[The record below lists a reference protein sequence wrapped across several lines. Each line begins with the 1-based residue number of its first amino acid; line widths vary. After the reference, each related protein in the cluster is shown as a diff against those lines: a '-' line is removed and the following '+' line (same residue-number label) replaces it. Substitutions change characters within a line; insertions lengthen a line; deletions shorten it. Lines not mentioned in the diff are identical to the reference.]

1 MRSAVLIRTTALR
14 EVERAVAR
22 GAAGIKLHPR
32 AKRFELGDPA
42 VRRILAVACERRL
55 PVIVHAARGIPSLGR
70 DALKLARAYPRAPLI
85 LAPAI
90 ADLWWNTADQLALF
104 ALISPGRFCSPPTR
118 HTIERSRPRRPCCA
132 LRSAPGSSAEQIAMT
147 AGGQLARLACEL
159 PAGHPD
165 AAVAKSVC
173 DVLDRHA
180 AHLAT
185 HPQRRSP
192 RVHGVHLI
200 FVAAAI
206 ARHPTCPSPA
216 SGMSTV
222 PPQITLRETAFRLGH
237 PDYAQTAV
245 LDGLRRSDFARLDR
259 GGHVYLDYTGG
270 GLYAQ
275 SQLHEHM
282 RLLESRV
289 FGNPH
294 SINPSSA
301 ASTELIERA
310 RAYALEFF
318 NASPE
323 EYVAIFTP
331 NATGA
336 LRLVGEAYPFH
347 RGDRFLLTFDN
358 HNSVNGIREF
368 ARARGAETTYVPSVA
383 PDLRV
388 DENLLPRYLTDT
400 IGDHHNLLAYPAQ
413 SNFSGVQH
421 PLEWIEQAQ
430 SHGWDVLLDAAA
442 FVPTN
447 RLDLSRW
454 HPDFVAISFYKMF
467 GWPTGLGCLL
477 ARRDALTKLER
488 PWFSG
493 GTIVAA
499 FVQREYYQSAP
510 GTAHF
515 EDGTV
520 NYVNLP
526 AVEIGLRFLDRIGIE
541 TIHTRVAALGAW
553 LLDSLGTLKHTDSSP
568 AAVIYGPRKWEQRGA
583 TIAFNFLRPDGSV
596 VDERYVDRIASEH
609 NISLRTGCFCNPGAG
624 EVAFTISRETL
635 LGGEFGEGMT
645 LDDYVATLGL
655 HSGGAIRASSGWL
668 RT

>member
-1 MRSAVLIRTTALR
+1 MTIAPSHNN
-14 EVERAVAR
+14 
-22 GAAGIKLHPR
+22 LH
-32 AKRFELGDPA
+32 
-42 VRRILAVACERRL
+42 
-55 PVIVHAARGIPSLGR
+55 
-70 DALKLARAYPRAPLI
+70 
-85 LAPAI
+85 
-90 ADLWWNTADQLALF
+90 
-104 ALISPGRFCSPPTR
+104 
-118 HTIERSRPRRPCCA
+118 
-132 LRSAPGSSAEQIAMT
+132 
-147 AGGQLARLACEL
+147 
-159 PAGHPD
+159 
-165 AAVAKSVC
+165 
-173 DVLDRHA
+173 
-180 AHLAT
+180 
-185 HPQRRSP
+185 
-192 RVHGVHLI
+192 
-200 FVAAAI
+200 
-206 ARHPTCPSPA
+206 
-216 SGMSTV
+216 
-222 PPQITLRETAFRLGH
+222 ETAFRLGH
-237 PDYAQTAV
+237 PAYAETAV
-245 LDGLRRSDFARLDR
+245 LDDLRRSDFARLDR

-275 SQLHEHM
+275 SQLREHM
-282 RLLESRV
+282 RLLESGV

-294 SINPSSA
+294 SSNPSSA
-301 ASTELIERA
+301 ATTELVERA
-310 RAYALEFF
+310 RASVLEFF

-347 RGDRFLLTFDN
+347 PGDRFLLTFDN

-388 DENLLPRYLTDT
+388 DENLLPRYLTET
-400 IGDHHNLLAYPAQ
+400 AGDHHNLLAYPAQ

-421 PLEWIEQAQ
+421 PLEWIEQAHD
-430 SHGWDVLLDAAA
+430 HGWDVLLDAAA

-447 RLDLSRW
+447 RLDLGRW

-467 GWPTGLGCLL
+467 GWPTGVGCLL
-477 ARRDALTKLER
+477 ARRDALAKLQR

-499 FVQREYYQSAP
+499 FVQRQYYQSAP
-510 GTAHF
+510 GAAHF

-520 NYVNLP
+520 NYLNLP
-526 AVEIGLRFLDRIGIE
+526 AIEIGVRFLDHIGIE

-553 LLDSLGTLKHTDSSP
+553 LLDSLGALNHSDGSP
-568 AAVIYGPRKWEQRGA
+568 AAVIYGPRKWERRGA
-583 TIAFNFLRPDGSV
+583 TIAFNFLHPDGSV

-645 LDDYVATLGL
+645 LDDYVAALGL
-655 HSGGAIRASSGWL
+655 HSGGAIRASLGLASNLADLHRFLDFAAEFIDL
-668 RT
+668 RNVPDDLPPRETC